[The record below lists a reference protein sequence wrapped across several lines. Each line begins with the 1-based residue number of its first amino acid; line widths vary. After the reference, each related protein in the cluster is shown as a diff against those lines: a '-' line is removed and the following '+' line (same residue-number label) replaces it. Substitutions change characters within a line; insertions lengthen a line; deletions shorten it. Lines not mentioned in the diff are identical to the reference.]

1 MATDYIQE
9 AAQIRPIHPIGRTS
23 GALQSVTEFSKRQ
36 PLGTVGA
43 VIVAFAIL
51 VAVLAPVIAPY
62 DPYEPHPTEAFVGPS
77 SEYLLGTDQIGRD
90 VLSRLIYGARISL
103 YVGIVSVLV
112 GTTIGTIIGI
122 SSAYF
127 GGIADLFIQRVL
139 DAIMSFPGIILA
151 IAIMAAFGS
160 ASLENIIITLMI
172 IFAPGAARTIRS
184 RVLSLK
190 EMDFV
195 LAAKAIGAGDR
206 RILFRHL
213 APNVASLYIVFFSIT
228 VGFAIIAEASLSFLG
243 IGAPPDAPSWGGML
257 AQSTSKGVDLAPW
270 MAIFPGIA
278 IGLIVF
284 GFNLFGDALRDVL
297 DPRLRGTS

>member
-1 MATDYIQE
+1 MTTDYIQE
-9 AAQIRPIHPIGRTS
+9 AAQIRPIQPVGRTS
-23 GALQSVTEFSKRQ
+23 GAVHTVSEFWKKQ
-36 PLGTVGA
+36 PLGTIGA

-77 SEYLLGTDQIGRD
+77 SDYLLGTDQIGRD
-90 VLSRLIYGARISL
+90 VLTRLIYGARISL

-127 GGIADLFIQRVL
+127 GGIVDLVIQRVL

-184 RVLSLK
+184 RVLSIK

-213 APNVASLYIVFFSIT
+213 APNVVSLYIVFFSIT

-243 IGAPPDAPSWGGML
+243 IGAPPDAPS
-257 AQSTSKGVDLAPW
+257 QSTSKGVDIAPW

>member
-1 MATDYIQE
+1 MTSNPASE
-9 AAQIRPIHPIGRTS
+9 AVLHRPSSIGRT
-23 GALQSVTEFSKRQ
+23 QSVIQTLLGFGRKQ

-43 VIVAFAIL
+43 VIVGLAIL
-51 VAVLAPVIAPY
+51 VAVFAPFIAPF
-62 DPYEPHPTEAFVGPS
+62 DPYEPHPRS
-77 SEYLLGTDQIGRD
+77 SFASPGGEFLLGADQVGRD
-90 VLSRLIYGARISL
+90 VLSRLIHGARISL

-112 GTTIGTIIGI
+112 GTTIGTFVGI

-127 GGIADLFIQRVL
+127 GGVIDLIVQRVL

-190 EMDFV
+190 ELDFV
-195 LAAKAIGAGDR
+195 LAARAIGASDR
-206 RILFRHL
+206 RILVRHL
-213 APNVASLYIVFFSIT
+213 TPNVASLYIVFFSIT

-257 AQSTSKGVDLAPW
+257 AQSTSKGIDIAPW

-278 IGLIVF
+278 IGIVVF

-297 DPRLRGTS
+297 DPRLRGQN

>member
-1 MATDYIQE
+1 M
-9 AAQIRPIHPIGRTS
+9 
-23 GALQSVTEFSKRQ
+23 
-36 PLGTVGA
+36 
-43 VIVAFAIL
+43 AIL
-51 VAVLAPVIAPY
+51 VAVLAPLIAPF
-62 DPYEPHPTEAFVGPS
+62 DPYEPHPRLSFAAPGNDF
-77 SEYLLGTDQIGRD
+77 LLGTDQVGRD
-90 VLSRLIYGARISL
+90 VLSRLVYGARISL

-112 GTTIGTIIGI
+112 GTTIGAAVGI

-127 GGIADLFIQRVL
+127 GGAIDLIIQRIL

-151 IAIMAAFGS
+151 ISIMAAFGS

-195 LAAKAIGAGDR
+195 LAARAIGASDQ

-257 AQSTSKGVDLAPW
+257 AQSTSKGIDIAPW

-278 IGLIVF
+278 IGVVVF
-284 GFNLFGDALRDVL
+284 AWNLLGDALRDVL
-297 DPRLRGTS
+297 DPRLRGTN

>member
-1 MATDYIQE
+1 MSAEPITE
-9 AAQIRPIHPIGRTS
+9 AVLDRPTSIRRVS
-23 GALQSVTEFSKRQ
+23 GAIQTLIEFGRRQ

-43 VIVAFAIL
+43 AIVALSILIAIFA
-51 VAVLAPVIAPY
+51 PFIAPF
-62 DPYEPHPTEAFVGPS
+62 DPYEPHPRS
-77 SEYLLGTDQIGRD
+77 SFASPGNEYLLGTDQVGRD
-90 VLSRLIYGARISL
+90 VLSRLVYGARISL

-112 GTTIGTIIGI
+112 GTTIGTFVGI
-122 SSAYF
+122 ASAYF
-127 GGIADLFIQRVL
+127 GGAFDLIIQRVL

-190 EMDFV
+190 EIDFV
-195 LAAKAIGAGDR
+195 MAARAIGASDR
-206 RILFRHL
+206 RILFKHL
-213 APNVASLYIVFFSIT
+213 TPNVASLYIVFFSIT

-257 AQSTSKGVDLAPW
+257 AQSTSKGIDIAPW

-278 IGLIVF
+278 IGVVVF

-297 DPRLRGTS
+297 DPRLRGQN